1 MTARTPTTI
10 AGTPEALTLRPV
22 RVKTLRGTRLL
33 TKKEHEALIQMLA
46 VPTGPQRFD
55 VHSLIPK
62 GSYLERIGRHFR
74 DTDISYSIS
83 VMQLISV
90 AASWLTQNGAYL
102 QVTGVGRVLPTL
114 WTVGLAPS
122 GSSKTM
128 ASEEIDKILDLSE
141 HTISHL
147 PTGSTAAQWIL
158 DLHQDNGAFWFQ
170 DEVGKF
176 FNTVL
181 TQTHYMS
188 FKAWLLSAYSH
199 SSIGNRLK
207 SEKEKLVIEKPAF
220 TFHGLSVT
228 ETWKSDIDITSML
241 DGFCQRFNYYIASP
255 RRDTDIFEHFL
266 YFEGPEVPRRREA
279 KLLQFTEDRIQKT
292 VDLSGTVVS
301 LINEDMKRRRA
312 VYRKKHGKAPEL
324 SDILHVETAR
334 DIAAMVA
341 HEILLK
347 RAPRSANIIGI
358 QLDWIAFQD
367 GEARITVP
375 AVEVKGRG
383 QGDADLV
390 VPLGQTASKLLRH
403 YIEKVRTILVAEG
416 DEANP
421 YLFPSQARGRPNQN
435 RPYASILLRVTR
447 LLEEHVGAKMNPHL
461 YRHLIGWIWLKES
474 VDNLPKVQ
482 RLLGH
487 DSIQTTLDY
496 YAELDESLVFGDW
509 QDVLDGNRK
518 GAKA

>member
-33 TKKEHEALIQMLA
+33 KKKEHEALIQMLA
-46 VPTGPQRFD
+46 VPTEPERFD
-55 VHSLIPK
+55 VHSLMPK

-128 ASEEIDKILDLSE
+128 ASEEIDKILGLSE

-147 PTGSTAAQWIL
+147 PTGSTAAQWIV

-176 FNTVL
+176 FNMVL
-181 TQTHYMS
+181 TQTHYVS

-199 SSIGNRLK
+199 SPIANRLK
-207 SEKEKLVIEKPAF
+207 SEKEKLVVEKPAF

-228 ETWKSDIDITSML
+228 ETWQSDIDITSML

-266 YFEGPEVPRRREA
+266 YFEGSEVPRRREA
-279 KLLQFTEDRIQKT
+279 LAEIWSAFCAQPGASGAYTLGPDVLSFLRKWWSGLRDTWGQSPLPRSFIRRIGFSVLRYLVVLHFLL
-292 VDLSGTVVS
+292 
-301 LINEDMKRRRA
+301 
-312 VYRKKHGKAPEL
+312 GKSRHPI
-324 SDILHVETAR
+324 DVETAELATR
-334 DIAAMVA
+334 YAEY
-341 HEILLK
+341 HF
-347 RAPRSANIIGI
+347 RSALYIVQEYDKGHTSKVQKVATIVKKVESDGQAPTARNVQRRMSGKVRAEYEKGEIAEIVSILQQITEMPDLFDKNSGPGERTAALYAERDRIHERLKLNERKRNERRVRELLRAYRAKAAPQEAVNDAVTDDQENVI
-358 QLDWIAFQD
+358 QLYL
-367 GEARITVP
+367 P
-375 AVEVKGRG
+375 C
-383 QGDADLV
+383 
-390 VPLGQTASKLLRH
+390 AS
-403 YIEKVRTILVAEG
+403 TG
-416 DEANP
+416 
-421 YLFPSQARGRPNQN
+421 
-435 RPYASILLRVTR
+435 
-447 LLEEHVGAKMNPHL
+447 
-461 YRHLIGWIWLKES
+461 
-474 VDNLPKVQ
+474 
-482 RLLGH
+482 
-487 DSIQTTLDY
+487 
-496 YAELDESLVFGDW
+496 
-509 QDVLDGNRK
+509 
-518 GAKA
+518 